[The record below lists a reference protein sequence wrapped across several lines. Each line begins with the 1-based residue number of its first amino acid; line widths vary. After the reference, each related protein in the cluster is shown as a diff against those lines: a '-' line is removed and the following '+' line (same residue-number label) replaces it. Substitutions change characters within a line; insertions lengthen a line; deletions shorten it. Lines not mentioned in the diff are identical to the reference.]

1 MYGDHSLLVTT
12 KGTFHTRV
20 WEHRIAGGA
29 MHVIE
34 PAQEPLIEFKCRP
47 GEEVQMRVS
56 SVPDSQDLAIVICTA
71 DGRVFTISVVAE

>member
-12 KGTFHTRV
+12 KGTRHTRV

-34 PAQEPLIEFKCRP
+34 PAEKPLIEFKCRQ
-47 GEEVQMRVS
+47 GEEVQMRVV
-56 SVPDSQDLAIVICTA
+56 SVPDSEDLVIIICLA
-71 DGRVFTISVVAE
+71 DGRVFTVSVVAQ